1 MTDNLPKVGDSVR
14 VAMPIHGRYCLGK
27 VIQVDGYDVYVK
39 LNYKGIEVHRL
50 INEVKVQS

>member
-1 MTDNLPKVGDSVR
+1 MTNKLPKVGDTVR

-27 VIQVDGYDVYVK
+27 VIQVDGYDIYVK